1 MLNLGGEKSLMTLQM
16 PLVET
21 LHHHQ
26 EENRFLVEFQQQLP
40 SRGIFQN
47 LKKIKMIC
55 FLFLNY
61 YRSSH
66 FQVYFSIYQNKKQQ
80 DLETKIQ

>member
-47 LKKIKMIC
+47 
-55 FLFLNY
+55 
-61 YRSSH
+61 RSSH